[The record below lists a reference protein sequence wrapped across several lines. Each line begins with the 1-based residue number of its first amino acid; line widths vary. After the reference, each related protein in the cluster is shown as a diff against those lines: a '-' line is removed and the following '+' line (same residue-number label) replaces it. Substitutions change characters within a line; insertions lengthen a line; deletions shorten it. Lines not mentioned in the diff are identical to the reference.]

1 MQMATT
7 LVRYLSENGVAY
19 DKLPHRYT
27 FTSLNTVRSTKVP
40 GDKMAKSVILEDDK
54 GYIMAVIPATKHVKI
69 RELNKL
75 LGRNVGLATETELG
89 QLFKDCDLGAIP
101 PIGPA
106 YGMET
111 VVDYSLDDC
120 GDVYFEAGNHEEL
133 IHVKGSAFRKLMK
146 NSQHGNICMH

>member
-7 LVRYLSENGVAY
+7 LVRYLSENRIAY
-19 DKLPHRYT
+19 DKMPHRYT
-27 FTSLNTVRSTKVP
+27 FSSLNTVRSTKVP
-40 GDKMAKSVILEDDK
+40 GDNMAKSVILEDDK

-75 LGRNVGLATETELG
+75 LGRNVGLATEAELG

-111 VVDYSLDDC
+111 IVDYSLDDC
-120 GDVYFEAGNHEEL
+120 ADVYFEAGNHEEL
-133 IHVKGSAFRKLMK
+133 IHVNGSAFRKLMK
-146 NSQHGNICMH
+146 NTQHGNICVH